1 MRASIIALSV
11 FVSGLFVVFAVYAYG
26 RFGRRLQG
34 PASAALKPESG
45 QTELDR
51 LAAPLLEAHAGFNG
65 IALISDNMAAF
76 TLRALSARRA
86 GRSLDLQYYYWKN
99 DLTGRMLT
107 REVLAAADRG
117 VRVRLLLDDINA
129 GLHDRMCLSLDG
141 HPNIE
146 VRLFNPSRARTD
158 RFKRG
163 FEMMLRPFRAT
174 RRMHNKQWIAD
185 GRLVIAGGRNIGD
198 AYFDA
203 DEQSNFRDLDV
214 WMLGPVA
221 DDAAAVFD
229 RYWNSPVVVP
239 IGSLRTPR
247 MHYLP
252 AFRTKLERIAATSG
266 GRHYLAHVEAAIEDG
281 ALLPAKVALHWTGA
295 ARLVSD
301 PPEKAFLQKRDNN
314 WIMRELMPVLTSA
327 QRDVRVISP
336 YFIPGAVGIAEIGR
350 LVKRRVKVDVLT
362 NSLAATD
369 VAAVHGA
376 YANYRKA
383 LLRSGTTLFEL
394 KATHASG
401 DPQRM
406 SLFGSRAASLHT
418 KAFTVDGRTGFV
430 GSMNF
435 DPRSASLNTEM
446 GVLFTH
452 PGLVAEVEAI
462 FAEETR
468 PENSFRLS
476 LDKGRLRWH
485 DRQDEEPRVLRREPE
500 AGFWRRL
507 TAGVIGVLPI
517 ESQL

>member
-1 MRASIIALSV
+1 MRAYIVALSI
-11 FVSGLFVVFAVYAYG
+11 FVSGLFALIAVYAYG

-34 PASAALKPESG
+34 PASNALRPESD

-51 LAAPLLEAHAGFNG
+51 LAAPLLDEHEGLNG
-65 IALISDNMAAF
+65 ISLISDNMAAF
-76 TLRALSARRA
+76 ALRAVSARKA

-185 GRLVIAGGRNIGD
+185 GRLVIAGGRNIGN

-221 DDAAAVFD
+221 DDAAVVFD
-229 RYWNSPVVVP
+229 GYWNSPVVLP

-247 MHYLP
+247 THYLP
-252 AFRTKLERIAATSG
+252 AFREKLERIAATPG
-266 GRHYLAHVEAAIEDG
+266 GRHYLTHADRVMQEG
-281 ALLPAKVALHWTGA
+281 GLLPAKAKLHWTSD

-301 PPEKAFLQKRDNN
+301 PPEKAFLQKRNN
-314 WIMRELMPVLTSA
+314 WIMRELLPVLTSA

-336 YFIPGAVGIAEIGR
+336 YFIPGTLGIAEIAR
-350 LVKRRVKVDVLT
+350 LVERQVKVDVLT

-383 LLRSGTTLFEL
+383 LLKSGATLFEL
-394 KATHASG
+394 KATHEFG

-406 SLFGSRAASLHT
+406 SLFGSRGASLHT
-418 KAFTVDGRTGFV
+418 KAFTVDGKTGFV

-452 PGLVAEVEAI
+452 PALVKEVDTI
-462 FAEETR
+462 FDEETS
-468 PENSFRLS
+468 PANSFRLS
-476 LDKGRLRWH
+476 LEKGRLRWH
-485 DRQDEEPRVLRREPE
+485 DREDNEPRMLRSEPE
-500 AGFWRRL
+500 AGFLRRL
-507 TAGVIGVLPI
+507 TAGIIRILPI

>member
-1 MRASIIALSV
+1 MRAF
-11 FVSGLFVVFAVYAYG
+11 FVTLAIFASGLVAAIAVYAYG

-34 PASAALKPESG
+34 PAGSALRPQDG

-51 LAAPLLEAHAGFNG
+51 LAAPLLGAHAGLDG
-65 IALISDNMAAF
+65 VSLISDNMAAF
-76 TLRALSARRA
+76 AFRALSARKA

-99 DLTGRMLT
+99 DLTGRLLT

-129 GLHDRMCLSLDG
+129 GLHDRMCLALDA
-141 HPNIE
+141 HENIE

-163 FEMMLRPFRAT
+163 LEMMLRPFRAT

-203 DEQSNFRDLDV
+203 DEQANFRDLDV
-214 WMLGPVA
+214 WMLGP
-221 DDAAAVFD
+221 AAEEAGSVFD
-229 RYWNSPVVVP
+229 LYWNSQVVLP

-247 MHYLP
+247 KHYLP
-252 AFRTKLERIAATSG
+252 TLRAKLERVAQTPG
-266 GRHYLAHVEAAIEDG
+266 GRHYLTHVDTMMQDGGLFPPEDMI
-281 ALLPAKVALHWTGA
+281 HWTDDV
-295 ARLVSD
+295 RLISD
-301 PPEKAFLQKRDNN
+301 PPEKAFLQKRHN
-314 WIMRELMPVLTSA
+314 WIMRELLPVLTSA
-327 QRDVRVISP
+327 RNDVRIISP
-336 YFIPGAVGIAEIGR
+336 YFIPGALGTAEIARMVEAGAN
-350 LVKRRVKVDVLT
+350 VAVLT

-383 LLRSGTTLFEL
+383 LLKSGAILFEL
-394 KATHASG
+394 KSIHEFG

-406 SLFGSRAASLHT
+406 SLFGSRGASLHT
-418 KAFTVDGRTGFV
+418 KAFTVDGKTGFV

-446 GVLFTH
+446 GVLFTN
-452 PGLVAEVEAI
+452 PALVEKVEAL
-462 FAEETR
+462 FDEETR
-468 PENSFRLS
+468 PANSFRLT
-476 LDKGRLRWH
+476 LDEGRIRWH
-485 DRQDEEPRVLRREPE
+485 DSEDDRERVLRREPE
-500 AGFWRRL
+500 AGFLRRL

>member
-1 MRASIIALSV
+1 MRAAIVALSV
-11 FVSGLFVVFAVYAYG
+11 FVSGLFALVAVYTYG

-34 PASAALKPESG
+34 PASTALQPG
-45 QTELDR
+45 HDQTELDR
-51 LAAPLLEAHAGFNG
+51 LATPLLKAHEGLHG
-65 IALISDNMAAF
+65 ISLISDNMTAF
-76 TLRALSARRA
+76 TLRALSARKA

-163 FEMMLRPFRAT
+163 FEMVLRPFRAT

-185 GRLVIAGGRNIGD
+185 GCLVIAGGRNIGD

-229 RYWNSPVVVP
+229 RYWNSPMVVP
-239 IGSLRTPR
+239 ISALRTPR
-247 MHYLP
+247 AHYLP
-252 AFRTKLERIAATSG
+252 AFREKLEKIAATSG
-266 GRHYLAHVEAAIEDG
+266 GLHYLAQVDLATRDG
-281 ALLPAKVALHWTGA
+281 GLLPAKVPLHWTSA
-295 ARLVSD
+295 ARLISD
-301 PPEKAFLQKRDNN
+301 PPEKAFLQKRNN

-336 YFIPGAVGIAEIGR
+336 YFIPGAQGIAEIAR
-350 LVKRRVKVDVLT
+350 LVERKVKVDVLT

-383 LLRSGTTLFEL
+383 LLKSGTTLFEL
-394 KATHASG
+394 KAMHEFG

-406 SLFGSRAASLHT
+406 SLFGSRGASLHT
-418 KAFTVDGRTGFV
+418 KAFTVDGKTGFV

-452 PGLVAEVEAI
+452 PALVTEVEAI
-462 FAEETR
+462 FDEETS

-485 DRQDEEPRVLRREPE
+485 DSEGSAPRVLYREPE

-507 TAGVIGVLPI
+507 TAGIIRILPI

>member
-1 MRASIIALSV
+1 MRAHIVALSV
-11 FVSGLFVVFAVYAYG
+11 SVFALLALVAVYAYG

-34 PASAALKPESG
+34 PASAALQPQDGE
-45 QTELDR
+45 TELDR
-51 LAAPLLEAHAGFNG
+51 LAQPFLGENPGLNG
-65 IALISDNMAAF
+65 ISLVSDNMAAF
-76 TLRALSARRA
+76 ALRAISARRA

-99 DLTGRMLT
+99 DLTGRMLI

-117 VRVRLLLDDINA
+117 VKVRLLLDDINA

-141 HPNIE
+141 HANIE

-158 RFKRG
+158 RLKRG
-163 FEMMLRPFRAT
+163 LEMMMRPFRAT

-185 GRLVIAGGRNIGD
+185 GRVVIAGGRNIGD

-203 DEQSNFRDLDV
+203 DELSNFRDLDV

-221 DDAAAVFD
+221 DEAATVFD
-229 RYWNSPVVVP
+229 RYWNSSVVVP

-247 MHYLP
+247 AHYLP
-252 AFRTKLERIAATSG
+252 AFRTKLEKIAQTPG
-266 GRHYLAHVEAAIEDG
+266 GRHYLAHAGKAIPDG
-281 ALLPAKVALHWTGA
+281 ALLPDGAVLHWTSA
-295 ARLVSD
+295 AMLVSD
-301 PPEKAFLQKRDNN
+301 PPEKAFLQKRNN
-314 WIMRELMPVLTSA
+314 WVMRELMPALTSA
-327 QRDVRVISP
+327 QHGVRVISP
-336 YFIPGAVGIAEIGR
+336 YFIPGAQGIAEITR
-350 LVKRRVKVDVLT
+350 LVERHVKVEVLT

-383 LLRSGTTLFEL
+383 LLRGGAVLFEL
-394 KATHASG
+394 KATHEPG

-406 SLFGSRAASLHT
+406 SLFGSRGASLHT
-418 KAFTVDGRTGFV
+418 KAFTVDGKTGFV

-452 PGLVAEVEAI
+452 PALVREVEAI
-462 FAEETR
+462 FDAETS
-468 PENSFRLS
+468 PDNSFRLS
-476 LDKGRLRWH
+476 LDGGRLRWH
-485 DRQDEEPRVLRREPE
+485 DRQGDEARVLRREPE

-507 TAGVIGVLPI
+507 IAGVIGVLPI

>member
-1 MRASIIALSV
+1 MRAHIVALSASV
-11 FVSGLFVVFAVYAYG
+11 FGLLVLFAVYIYG

-34 PASAALKPESG
+34 PASAALQPDGG

-51 LAAPLLEAHAGFNG
+51 LAAPLLDEHVGLNG

-76 TLRALSARRA
+76 ALRALSARKA

-163 FEMMLRPFRAT
+163 LEMMMRPFRAT

-221 DDAAAVFD
+221 DDAAVVFD

-247 MHYLP
+247 AHYLP
-252 AFRTKLERIAATSG
+252 AFRAKLERIAATSG
-266 GRHYLAHVEAAIEDG
+266 GRHYLQHADAVMEDG
-281 ALLPAKVALHWTGA
+281 GLLPAKATLHWTSDV
-295 ARLVSD
+295 RLVSD
-301 PPEKAFLQKRDNN
+301 PPEKAFLQKRNN
-314 WIMRELMPVLTSA
+314 WIMQELMPVLVTA
-327 QRDVRVISP
+327 QRNVRIISP
-336 YFIPGAVGIAEIGR
+336 YFIPGTQGSAEIAR
-350 LVKRRVKVDVLT
+350 MVKRQVEVKVLT

-383 LLRSGTTLFEL
+383 LLRNGATLFEL
-394 KATHASG
+394 KATHEDG

-406 SLFGSRAASLHT
+406 SLFGSRGASLHT
-418 KAFTVDGRTGFV
+418 KAFTVDGKSGFV

-452 PGLVAEVEAI
+452 PALVREVEAI
-462 FAEETR
+462 FDEETS

-476 LDKGRLRWH
+476 LDSGRLRWH
-485 DRQDEEPRVLRREPE
+485 DREGNEERVLRREPE

-507 TAGVIGVLPI
+507 TAGIIGILPI

>member
-1 MRASIIALSV
+1 MRAAIIAFSV
-11 FVSGLFVVFAVYAYG
+11 FASALLALILVYAYG
-26 RFGRRLQG
+26 RFGRRLHG
-34 PASAALKPESG
+34 PASGALNPERD

-51 LAAPLLEAHAGFNG
+51 LAAPLLDENEGRNG
-65 IALISDNMAAF
+65 VALISDNMSAF
-76 TLRALSARRA
+76 ALRVLSARKA

-99 DLTGRMLT
+99 DLTGRMLI

-129 GLHDRMCLSLDG
+129 GLHDRMCLSLDA

-163 FEMMLRPFRAT
+163 LEMMLRPLRT
-174 RRMHNKQWIAD
+174 SRRMHNKQWIAD
-185 GRLVIAGGRNIGD
+185 GHLVIAGGRNIGD

-203 DEQSNFRDLDV
+203 DEQANFRDLDV

-221 DDAAAVFD
+221 QEAALVFD
-229 RYWNSPVVVP
+229 RYWNSQVVLP
-239 IGSLRTPR
+239 IGSLRTLR
-247 MHYLP
+247 KHYLAP
-252 AFRTKLERIAATSG
+252 FRAKLERIAATAG
-266 GRHYLAHVEAAIEDG
+266 GRHYLTHVDAAAKDG
-281 ALLPAKVALHWTGA
+281 QWMPATEPVHWTGD

-301 PPEKAFLQKRDNN
+301 PPEKAFLQKRNN
-314 WIMRELMPVLTSA
+314 WIMRELMPVLTAA
-327 QRDVRVISP
+327 QQDVQIISP
-336 YFIPGAVGIAEIGR
+336 YFIPGSQGIAEIAR
-350 LVKRRVKVDVLT
+350 LVARKVNVAVLT

-383 LLRSGTTLFEL
+383 LLKSGTTLYEL
-394 KATHASG
+394 KAIHEFG
-401 DPQRM
+401 DPRRM

-418 KAFTVDGRTGFV
+418 KAFTVDGKTAFV
-430 GSMNF
+430 GSLNF

-452 PGLVAEVEAI
+452 PGLVDEVEAV
-462 FAEETR
+462 FQEETR
-468 PENSFRLS
+468 PANSFRLT
-476 LDKGRLRWH
+476 LENGRLRWH
-485 DRQDEEPRVLRREPE
+485 DSEDNRPRVLRHEPE

-507 TAGVIGVLPI
+507 IAGIIGILPI

>member
-1 MRASIIALSV
+1 MRASIVALSA
-11 FVSGLFVVFAVYAYG
+11 FVIGLFALVVVYTYG
-26 RFGRRLQG
+26 RFGRRLHG
-34 PASAALKPESG
+34 PPSNTLEPEDG
-45 QTELDR
+45 ATELDR
-51 LAAPLLEAHAGFNG
+51 LAMPLLAEHPGLNAVS
-65 IALISDNMAAF
+65 LLSDNMAAF
-76 TLRALSARRA
+76 AERAMSARRA
-86 GRSLDLQYYYWKN
+86 GRSLDLQYYYWKS
-99 DLTGRMLT
+99 DLTGRLLT

-129 GLHDRMCLSLDG
+129 GLHDRMCLSLDA

-158 RFKRG
+158 RFRRG
-163 FEMMLRPFRAT
+163 LEMMLRPFRAT

-203 DEQSNFRDLDV
+203 AEQANFRDLDV

-221 DDAAAVFD
+221 MEAATVFD
-229 RYWNSPVVVP
+229 RYWNSQVVLP

-247 MHYLP
+247 KHYLP
-252 AFRTKLERIAATSG
+252 ALRTKLEKIAATAG
-266 GRHYLAHVEAAIEDG
+266 GQHYLTHVEAVVKRN
-281 ALLPAKVALHWTGA
+281 ALPPASAKLHWA
-295 ARLVSD
+295 SDVKLVSD
-301 PPEKAFLQKRDNN
+301 PPEKAFLQKRSN

-327 QRDVRVISP
+327 QRDVQIISP
-336 YFIPGAVGIAEIGR
+336 YFIPGTLGTTEIAK
-350 LVKRRVKVDVLT
+350 LVQRRVKVAVLT

-383 LLRSGTTLFEL
+383 LLKSGIVLFEL
-394 KATHASG
+394 KAMHEFG

-406 SLFGSRAASLHT
+406 SLFGSRGASLHT
-418 KAFTVDGRTGFV
+418 KAFTVDGKTAFV
-430 GSMNF
+430 GSLNF

-452 PGLVAEVEAI
+452 QALVEEVEAV
-462 FAEETR
+462 FDEETR
-468 PENSFRLS
+468 PANSFRLS
-476 LDKGRLRWH
+476 LDDGRLRWH
-485 DRQDEEPRVLRREPE
+485 DREDNQPRVLRREPE

-507 TAGVIGVLPI
+507 TSGIIGILPI

>member
-1 MRASIIALSV
+1 MRAAIVALSV
-11 FVSGLFVVFAVYAYG
+11 FASSLLALLLVYAYG
-26 RFGRRLQG
+26 RFGRHLHG
-34 PASAALKPESG
+34 PASSALMPGGE

-51 LAAPLLEAHAGFNG
+51 LAAPHIDGHPGLNG
-65 IALISDNMAAF
+65 VALIADNMSAF
-76 TLRALSARRA
+76 ALRALSARKA

-99 DLTGRMLT
+99 DLTGRLLS

-129 GLHDRMCLSLDG
+129 GLHDHMCLSLDA

-158 RFKRG
+158 RFRRG
-163 FEMMLRPFRAT
+163 FEMMLRPLRTT

-185 GRLVIAGGRNIGD
+185 GHLVIAGGRNIGD

-203 DEQSNFRDLDV
+203 AEQANFRDLDV

-221 DDAAAVFD
+221 MEAATVFD

-239 IGSLRTPR
+239 IGSLRTMR
-247 MHYLP
+247 KHYLP
-252 AFRTKLERIAATSG
+252 AFRAKLERIAATSG
-266 GRHYLAHVEAAIEDG
+266 GQYYLTHVERAMKDG
-281 ALLPAKVALHWTGA
+281 GWLPATVQWTGDA
-295 ARLVSD
+295 KLVSD
-301 PPEKAFLQKRDNN
+301 PPEKAFLQKRNN

-327 QRDVRVISP
+327 QHDVQIISP
-336 YFIPGAVGIAEIGR
+336 YFIPGSQGVAEIAR
-350 LVKRRVKVDVLT
+350 LINRGVKVAVLT

-383 LLRSGTTLFEL
+383 LLKSGTTLFEL
-394 KATHASG
+394 KAIHEFG
-401 DPQRM
+401 DPRRM
-406 SLFGSRAASLHT
+406 SLFGSRGASLHT
-418 KAFTVDGRTGFV
+418 KAFMVDGKTAFV
-430 GSMNF
+430 GSLNF

-452 PGLVAEVEAI
+452 PGLVDDVEAV
-462 FAEETR
+462 FKEETC
-468 PENSFRLS
+468 PANSFRLT
-476 LDKGRLRWH
+476 LENGRLHWH
-485 DRQDEEPRVLRREPE
+485 DSENNRSRVLHREPE
-500 AGFWRRL
+500 AGFVRRL
-507 TAGVIGVLPI
+507 TAGIIGILPI

>member
-1 MRASIIALSV
+1 MRAAIVAFSIFA
-11 FVSGLFVVFAVYAYG
+11 SGLLALMLVYAYG
-26 RFGRRLQG
+26 RFGRRLHG
-34 PASAALKPESG
+34 PASSALMPERD

-51 LAAPLLEAHAGFNG
+51 LAAPLLDENKGLNG
-65 IALISDNMAAF
+65 VSLISDNMSAF
-76 TLRALSARRA
+76 ALRALSARKA

-129 GLHDRMCLSLDG
+129 GLHDRMCLSLDA

-163 FEMMLRPFRAT
+163 LEMMLRPLRT
-174 RRMHNKQWIAD
+174 SRRMHNKQWIAD
-185 GRLVIAGGRNIGD
+185 GQLVIAGGRNIGD

-203 DEQSNFRDLDV
+203 AEQANFRDLDV

-221 DDAAAVFD
+221 MEAATVFD

-239 IGSLRTPR
+239 IGSLRTMR
-247 MHYLP
+247 KHYLP
-252 AFRTKLERIAATSG
+252 AFRLKLERIAATAG
-266 GRHYLAHVEAAIEDG
+266 GQHYLTHVEEAMKHG
-281 ALLPAKVALHWTGA
+281 GFLPSTEALHWTGDA
-295 ARLVSD
+295 KLVSD
-301 PPEKAFLQKRDNN
+301 PPEKAFLQKRNN

-327 QRDVRVISP
+327 QQDVKIISP
-336 YFIPGAVGIAEIGR
+336 YFIPGAQGIAEIAR
-350 LVKRRVKVDVLT
+350 LVERRVSVAVLT

-383 LLRSGTTLFEL
+383 LLKHGITLFEL
-394 KATHASG
+394 KAMHEFG
-401 DPQRM
+401 DPRRI
-406 SLFGSRAASLHT
+406 SLFGSRGASLHT
-418 KAFTVDGRTGFV
+418 KAFTVDGKTAFV
-430 GSMNF
+430 GSLNF

-446 GVLFTH
+446 GVLCTH
-452 PGLVAEVEAI
+452 PALVDEVEAV
-462 FAEETR
+462 FEEETR
-468 PENSFRLS
+468 PANSFRLT
-476 LDKGRLRWH
+476 LENGRLRW
-485 DRQDEEPRVLRREPE
+485 QDSENSKPRVLRREPE
-500 AGFWRRL
+500 AGFMRRL
-507 TAGVIGVLPI
+507 TAGIISILPI

>member
-1 MRASIIALSV
+1 MRAHIVALSASV
-11 FVSGLFVVFAVYAYG
+11 FGLLALVAIYTYG

-34 PASAALKPESG
+34 APSSSLQPQAD
-45 QTELDR
+45 QTDLDR
-51 LAAPLLEAHAGFNG
+51 LAGPLLAKHEGLNG
-65 IALISDNMAAF
+65 ISLISDNMAAF
-76 TLRALSARRA
+76 ALRAVSARRA

-99 DLTGRMLT
+99 DLTGRMLI
-107 REVLAAADRG
+107 REVLTAADRG

-129 GLHDRMCLSLDG
+129 GLHDRMCLALDG

-221 DDAAAVFD
+221 EESAMVFD

-247 MHYLP
+247 AHYLP
-252 AFRTKLERIAATSG
+252 AFRTKIEKIAATPG
-266 GRHYLAHVEAAIEDG
+266 GRHYLAHVDEVIPDG
-281 ALLPAKVALHWTGA
+281 VLLPANTMLHWTSA
-295 ARLVSD
+295 AMLVSD
-301 PPEKAFLQKRDNN
+301 PPEKAFLQKRNN
-314 WIMRELMPVLTSA
+314 WVMRELMPALTSA
-327 QRDVRVISP
+327 QHGVRVISP
-336 YFIPGAVGIAEIGR
+336 YFIPGAQGIAEIAR
-350 LVKRRVKVDVLT
+350 LVQRHVKVEVLT

-383 LLRSGTTLFEL
+383 LLRGGATLFEL
-394 KATHASG
+394 KATHEIG

-406 SLFGSRAASLHT
+406 SLFGSRGASLHT
-418 KAFTVDGRTGFV
+418 KAFTVDGKTGFV

-452 PGLVAEVEAI
+452 PALVKEVEAI
-462 FAEETR
+462 FDEETS

-476 LDKGRLRWH
+476 LDNGRLRWH
-485 DRQDEEPRVLRREPE
+485 DREGDEARVLRREPE

-507 TAGVIGVLPI
+507 TAGIIGILPI

>member
-1 MRASIIALSV
+1 MRAHIIALSASLV
-11 FVSGLFVVFAVYAYG
+11 GLFALVAVYVYG

-34 PASAALKPESG
+34 PASDALPPDGG

-51 LAAPLLEAHAGFNG
+51 QAAPWLDAHAGLSG
-65 IALISDNMAAF
+65 IALISDNMTAF
-76 TLRALSARRA
+76 ALRALSARKA

-99 DLTGRMLT
+99 DLTGRMLA

-163 FEMMLRPFRAT
+163 LEMMMRPFRAT

-221 DDAAAVFD
+221 EDASVVFD
-229 RYWNSPVVVP
+229 RYWNSAVVVP

-247 MHYLP
+247 AHYLP
-252 AFRTKLERIAATSG
+252 AFRAKLERIAATSG
-266 GRHYLAHVEAAIEDG
+266 GRHYLKHVDAVVEG
-281 ALLPAKVALHWTGA
+281 GGLLPSRMTLHWTRDV
-295 ARLVSD
+295 RLVSD
-301 PPEKAFLQKRDNN
+301 PPEKAFLQKRNN
-314 WIMRELMPVLTSA
+314 WIMRELMPVVISA
-327 QRDVRVISP
+327 QHNVRIISP
-336 YFIPGAVGIAEIGR
+336 YFIPGAQGSAEIASM
-350 LVKRRVKVDVLT
+350 VKRQVEVKVLT

-383 LLRSGTTLFEL
+383 LLRNGATLFEL
-394 KATHASG
+394 KATHEDG
-401 DPQRM
+401 DPQRI
-406 SLFGSRAASLHT
+406 SLFGSRGASLHT
-418 KAFTVDGRTGFV
+418 KAFIVDGQSGFV

-452 PGLVAEVEAI
+452 PALVREVEAI
-462 FAEETR
+462 FDEETS

-476 LDKGRLRWH
+476 LDDGRLRWH
-485 DRQDEEPRVLRREPE
+485 DREGNEARVLRREPE

-507 TAGVIGVLPI
+507 TAGIIGILPI

>member
-1 MRASIIALSV
+1 MRAAIVAFSV
-11 FVSGLFVVFAVYAYG
+11 FASGLLALVLVYAYG
-26 RFGRRLQG
+26 RFGRRLHG
-34 PASAALKPESG
+34 PASSALMPERD

-51 LAAPLLEAHAGFNG
+51 LAAPLLDAHRGSNG
-65 IALISDNMAAF
+65 VSLISDNMSAF
-76 TLRALSARRA
+76 ALRALSARKA

-129 GLHDRMCLSLDG
+129 GLHDRMCLSLDA

-163 FEMMLRPFRAT
+163 FEMMLRPLRT
-174 RRMHNKQWIAD
+174 SRRMHNKQWIAD
-185 GRLVIAGGRNIGD
+185 GHLVIAGGRNIGD

-203 DEQSNFRDLDV
+203 AEQANFRDLDV

-221 DDAAAVFD
+221 MEAATVFD
-229 RYWNSPVVVP
+229 RYWNSLVVLP

-247 MHYLP
+247 KHYLP
-252 AFRTKLERIAATSG
+252 ALRAKLERVAATQG
-266 GRHYLAHVEAAIEDG
+266 GRHYLAHIDEAARND
-281 ALLPAKVALHWTGA
+281 ALAPAEPLHWTGD

-301 PPEKAFLQKRDNN
+301 PPEKAFLQKRNN
-314 WIMRELMPVLTSA
+314 WIMRELMPVLTCA
-327 QRDVRVISP
+327 QQDVKIISP
-336 YFIPGAVGIAEIGR
+336 YFIPGTQGIAEIAR
-350 LVKRRVKVDVLT
+350 LVERRVSVAVLT

-383 LLRSGTTLFEL
+383 LLKHGITLFEL
-394 KATHASG
+394 KAMHEFG
-401 DPQRM
+401 DPRRI
-406 SLFGSRAASLHT
+406 SLFGSRGASLHT
-418 KAFTVDGRTGFV
+418 KAFTVDGKTAFV
-430 GSMNF
+430 GSLNF

-452 PGLVAEVEAI
+452 PALVDEVEAV
-462 FAEETR
+462 FEEETR
-468 PENSFRLS
+468 PANSFRLS
-476 LDKGRLRWH
+476 LENGRLRW
-485 DRQDEEPRVLRREPE
+485 QDSEDNKLRVLRREPE
-500 AGFWRRL
+500 AGFMRRL
-507 TAGVIGVLPI
+507 TAGIISILPI

>member
-1 MRASIIALSV
+1 MRAHIVALSAFV
-11 FVSGLFVVFAVYAYG
+11 FGLLALVVVYAYG

-34 PASAALKPESG
+34 PASTALPPQRD

-51 LAAPLLEAHAGFNG
+51 LALPLLHEHTGLNG
-65 IALISDNMAAF
+65 ISLISDNMAAF
-76 TLRALSARRA
+76 ALRAVSARKA

-99 DLTGRMLT
+99 DLTGRMLI

-158 RFKRG
+158 RFRRG

-214 WMLGPVA
+214 WMLGPVVEDSA
-221 DDAAAVFD
+221 TIFD
-229 RYWNSPVVVP
+229 LYWNSPVVVP
-239 IGSLRTPR
+239 IGSLRTPGA
-247 MHYLP
+247 HYLP
-252 AFRTKLERIAATSG
+252 AFRAKLEKIAATSG
-266 GRHYLAHVEAAIEDG
+266 GRHYVAHADSAMQDG
-281 ALLPAKVALHWTGA
+281 RLLPVETALHWTSTA
-295 ARLVSD
+295 MLVSD
-301 PPEKAFLQKRDNN
+301 PPEKAFLQKRSN
-314 WIMRELMPVLTSA
+314 WVMRELMPVLTSA
-327 QRDVRVISP
+327 QHGVRVISP
-336 YFIPGAVGIAEIGR
+336 YFIPGAQGIAEIAR
-350 LVKRRVKVDVLT
+350 LVQRQVTVEVLT

-369 VAAVHGA
+369 VAAVHGG

-383 LLRSGTTLFEL
+383 LLKGGAALFEL
-394 KATHASG
+394 KATHEFG

-406 SLFGSRAASLHT
+406 SLFGSRGASLHT
-418 KAFTVDGRTGFV
+418 KAFTVDGKTGFV

-452 PGLVAEVEAI
+452 PALVKEVEAI
-462 FAEETR
+462 FDAETS

-485 DRQDEEPRVLRREPE
+485 DRAGDEARVLHREPE

-507 TAGVIGVLPI
+507 TAGIISILPI

>member
-1 MRASIIALSV
+1 MRAHIVALSV
-11 FVSGLFVVFAVYAYG
+11 SIFAFLALVAVYAYG

-34 PASAALKPESG
+34 PASAALQPRDGE
-45 QTELDR
+45 TELDR
-51 LAAPLLEAHAGFNG
+51 QVEPLLLEHQGLNG
-65 IALISDNMAAF
+65 ISLVSDNMAAF
-76 TLRALSARRA
+76 ALRAISARRA

-99 DLTGRMLT
+99 DLTGRMLI

-117 VRVRLLLDDINA
+117 VKVRLLLDDINA
-129 GLHDRMCLSLDG
+129 GLHDRMCLSLDA
-141 HPNIE
+141 HANIE

-158 RFKRG
+158 RLKRG
-163 FEMMLRPFRAT
+163 LEMMMRPFRAT

-185 GRLVIAGGRNIGD
+185 GRVVIAGGRNIGD

-203 DEQSNFRDLDV
+203 DELSNFRDLDV

-221 DDAAAVFD
+221 DEAATVFD
-229 RYWNSPVVVP
+229 RYWNSSVVVP

-247 MHYLP
+247 AHYLP
-252 AFRTKLERIAATSG
+252 VFRAKLEKIAKTPG
-266 GRHYLAHVEAAIEDG
+266 GLHYLAHAGSVIPDGTLLPDG
-281 ALLPAKVALHWTGA
+281 AVLHWASA
-295 ARLVSD
+295 AMLVSD
-301 PPEKAFLQKRDNN
+301 PPEKAFLQKRNN
-314 WIMRELMPVLTSA
+314 WVMRELMPALTSA
-327 QRDVRVISP
+327 QHGVRVISP
-336 YFIPGAVGIAEIGR
+336 YFIPGAQGIAEITR
-350 LVKRRVKVDVLT
+350 LVERHVKVEVLT

-383 LLRSGTTLFEL
+383 LLRGGAVLFEL
-394 KATHASG
+394 KATHEPG

-406 SLFGSRAASLHT
+406 SLFGSRGASLHT
-418 KAFTVDGRTGFV
+418 KAFTVDGKTGFV

-452 PGLVAEVEAI
+452 PALVREVEAI
-462 FAEETR
+462 FDAETS
-468 PENSFRLS
+468 PDNSFRLS
-476 LDKGRLRWH
+476 LDGGRLRWH
-485 DRQDEEPRVLRREPE
+485 DRLGDEARVLRREPE

-507 TAGVIGVLPI
+507 IAGVIGVLPI

>member
-1 MRASIIALSV
+1 MRASIVALYVSA
-11 FVSGLFVVFAVYAYG
+11 SGLFVLAVVYLYG
-26 RFGRRLQG
+26 RFGRRLHG
-34 PASAALKPESG
+34 PPSSAVQPVPD
-45 QTELDR
+45 QTEIDR
-51 LAAPLLEAHAGFNG
+51 LSGPLLQDHAGENAITL
-65 IALISDNMAAF
+65 IADNMDAF
-76 TLRALSARRA
+76 ALRAASARRA

-99 DLTGRMLT
+99 DLTGRMLA
-107 REVLAAADRG
+107 REVLDAADRG

-129 GLHDRMCLSLDG
+129 GLHDRMCLSLDA
-141 HPNIE
+141 HEHIE

-163 FEMMLRPFRAT
+163 LEMMLRPLRAS

-185 GRLVIAGGRNIGD
+185 GRVVIAGGRNIGD

-221 DDAAAVFD
+221 DEAAAVFD
-229 RYWNSPVVVP
+229 RYWNSSVVVP

-247 MHYLP
+247 KHYLP
-252 AFRTKLERIAATSG
+252 NFRSKLERVAASKG
-266 GRHYLAHVEAAIEDG
+266 GQFYLGHVEAVVNEG
-281 ALLPAKVALHWTGA
+281 GLLPADMTCHWTGEA
-295 ARLVSD
+295 QLVSD
-301 PPEKAFLQKRDNN
+301 PPEKAFLQKRSHS
-314 WIMRELMPVLTSA
+314 IMRELMPVLTSA
-327 QRDVRVISP
+327 RRDVRVISP
-336 YFIPGAVGIAEIGR
+336 YFIPGTIGTIEIGK
-350 LVKRRVKVDVLT
+350 LVDRQVNVAVLT

-383 LLRSGTTLFEL
+383 LLKSGTALFEL
-394 KATHASG
+394 KAVHDAT
-401 DPQRM
+401 DQKRM
-406 SLFGSRAASLHT
+406 SLFGSRGASLHT
-418 KAFTVDGRTGFV
+418 KAFTVDGKSGFV

-452 PGLVAEVEAI
+452 PALVAEVEAI
-462 FAEETR
+462 FDEETS
-468 PENSFRLS
+468 PANSFRLT
-476 LDKGRLRWH
+476 LERNRLRWH
-485 DRQDEEPRVLRREPE
+485 DIDGETPRVLKHEPE

-507 TAGVIGVLPI
+507 LAGIIGILPI